1 MAKIRGA
8 VHNGIANG
16 FFWFNRA
23 GDWRNAKAWDSSPV
37 FKLPDSLKVKSIDLN
52 AATSNKDVALQ
63 IINDS
68 INIRPTVNRDFVKGE
83 WVSGNFSYQL
93 A

>member
-1 MAKIRGA
+1 M
-8 VHNGIANG
+8 
-16 FFWFNRA
+16 
-23 GDWRNAKAWDSSPV
+23 D
-37 FKLPDSLKVKSIDLN
+37 LPDSLKTNGIDLN
-52 AATSNKDVALQ
+52 AATSNKDVVLQ
-63 IINDS
+63 AINNS

>member
-1 MAKIRGA
+1 MAQIRGA
-8 VHNGIANG
+8 IHNGIANG

-37 FKLPDSLKVKSIDLN
+37 FNLPDSLKTKGIDLN
-52 AATSNKDVALQ
+52 AATSNKDVGLQ

>member
-37 FKLPDSLKVKSIDLN
+37 FKLPDSLKTKSIDLN
-52 AATSNKDVALQ
+52 AATSNKDVVLQ

>member
-1 MAKIRGA
+1 MQIRGT

-23 GDWRNAKAWDSSPV
+23 GDWNNAKPWDSSHV
-37 FKLPDSLKVKSIDLN
+37 MSLPDYLKTNGIDLN
-52 AATSNKDVALQ
+52 FSTSITGVLVQ
-63 IINDS
+63 FINHEV
-68 INIRPTVNRDFVKGE
+68 NIRPTVNRNFSKGE
-83 WVSGNFSYQL
+83 WVAGNFSFQL

>member
-1 MAKIRGA
+1 MQIRGT

-23 GDWRNAKAWDSSPV
+23 GNWLNAKAWDSSRV
-37 FKLPDSLKVKSIDLN
+37 MNLPDSLKTNGIDLN
-52 AATSNKDVALQ
+52 LPTSNKDMVLQ
-63 IINDS
+63 IINNDV
-68 INIRPTVNRDFVKGE
+68 NIRPTVNRDFGKGE
-83 WVSGNFSYQL
+83 WIAGNFSYQL

>member
-1 MAKIRGA
+1 MPEKT
-8 VHNGIANG
+8 
-16 FFWFNRA
+16 
-23 GDWRNAKAWDSSPV
+23 
-37 FKLPDSLKVKSIDLN
+37 VKGIDLN
-52 AATSNKDVALQ
+52 AATSNKDE

>member
-1 MAKIRGA
+1 MVAIMPEKT
-8 VHNGIANG
+8 
-16 FFWFNRA
+16 
-23 GDWRNAKAWDSSPV
+23 
-37 FKLPDSLKVKSIDLN
+37 VKGIDLN
-52 AATSNKDVALQ
+52 AATSNKDVVLQ

>member
-1 MAKIRGA
+1 MPEKTVSGSSKDYLR
-8 VHNGIANG
+8 
-16 FFWFNRA
+16 RA
-23 GDWRNAKAWDSSPV
+23 TFSTRT
-37 FKLPDSLKVKSIDLN
+37 LPDGIWRRF
-52 AATSNKDVALQ
+52 AAPSTTALRTGSSGSNKDVVLQ